1 VVRGL
6 VRVNNQLAQ
15 EIQSC
20 AEDASSQSVSA
31 FGDAAQRL
39 DGCCPLADE
48 MRPGEKQGQHAKEFF
63 EPLLIIHAGVFEPE
77 ASAFERSKEGFNVP
91 AQGVILQGVLGAL
104 GADDNQ
110 IAAKKRNIIFIDA
123 DPQQSASAWIKEL
136 SVSIQLETL
145 DNPEEII
152 RRVAKLAAE
161 ADDIVIDGPA
171 GLSETTRAVM
181 VRADRVFLP
190 CGPSILD
197 LRAASKAVQL
207 LQEAQKARK
216 GLPKG
221 ALIPNKLQ
229 KRGRLS
235 REMLGA
241 VQKLKVPVLA
251 GLSQRQ
257 AFADAAGQA
266 KVVSDMGAPAFLAAH
281 EMKQLLKE
289 MTRV

>member
-1 VVRGL
+1 MIYGL
-6 VRVNNQLAQ
+6 TNSKGGVGKTTIAVHLA
-15 EIQSC
+15 
-20 AEDASSQSVSA
+20 AY
-31 FGDAAQRL
+31 
-39 DGCCPLADE
+39 LA
-48 MRPGEKQGQHAKEFF
+48 G
-63 EPLLIIHAGVFEPE
+63 
-77 ASAFERSKEGFNVP
+77 
-91 AQGVILQGVLGAL
+91 
-104 GADDNQ
+104 
-110 IAAKKRNIIFIDA
+110 KKRSVIFIDA
-123 DPQQSASAWIKEL
+123 DPQQSASLWIKEL
-136 SVSIQLETL
+136 ALSIRLETL
-145 DNPEEII
+145 DKPEELI
-152 RRVAKLAAE
+152 RRVAKLATD

-171 GLSETTRAVM
+171 GLSETTRAIM
-181 VRADRVFLP
+181 IRADKVFLP

-207 LQEAQKARK
+207 LHDAQKARK

-241 VQKLKVPVLA
+241 VDKLKIPVLA

-266 KVVSDMGAPAFLAAH
+266 KVVSAMGASAFLAAH

-289 MTRV
+289 MTRG

>member
-1 VVRGL
+1 MIFGL
-6 VRVNNQLAQ
+6 TNSKGGVGKTTIAVHLA
-15 EIQSC
+15 
-20 AEDASSQSVSA
+20 A
-31 FGDAAQRL
+31 FL
-39 DGCCPLADE
+39 
-48 MRPGEKQGQHAKEFF
+48 
-63 EPLLIIHAGVFEPE
+63 
-77 ASAFERSKEGFNVP
+77 
-91 AQGVILQGVLGAL
+91 
-104 GADDNQ
+104 
-110 IAAKKRNIIFIDA
+110 AAKKRRVIFIDA

-136 SVSIQLETL
+136 GLSIRLETL
-145 DNPEEII
+145 DEPEEII
-152 RRVAKLAAE
+152 RRVAKLAAD
-161 ADDIVIDGPA
+161 ADEIVIDGPA
-171 GLSETTRAVM
+171 GLSETTRAIM

-207 LQEAQKARK
+207 LLEAQQARK

-235 REMLGA
+235 REMLNA
-241 VQKLKVPVLA
+241 VHRLKIPVLA

-266 KVVSDMGAPAFLAAH
+266 KVVSGMGASALLAAH

-289 MTRV
+289 MTRG